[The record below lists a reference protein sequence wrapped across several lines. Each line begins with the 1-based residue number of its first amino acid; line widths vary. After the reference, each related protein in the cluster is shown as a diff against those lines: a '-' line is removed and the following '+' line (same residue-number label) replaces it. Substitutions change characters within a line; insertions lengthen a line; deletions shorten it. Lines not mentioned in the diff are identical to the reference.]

1 MHVCVF
7 GHFIIQESSQVMY
20 FGAFKVQQ
28 VWQSELKSH
37 DAYGICFDPEPI
49 AQDSK
54 SLQLRGGYK

>member
-1 MHVCVF
+1 MC
-7 GHFIIQESSQVMY
+7 

-37 DAYGICFDPEPI
+37 DACGICFDPEPI

-54 SLQLRGGYK
+54 SLQLSGGYKWNI